1 MADEVLIVYDGAM
14 LGHNPTGWD
23 PAHPEWTDAVKAI
36 LAEQYPDK
44 EFDDFAHPERPTRL
58 SSIVER
64 LTMAPVPGTRWIA
77 AEPAEPPE
85 LYRAH
90 SRGHVDFIEALA
102 GRSCWLSVDTTA
114 VSPDSV
120 SAAKLA
126 AGAGV
131 TAVEAIRRGEARRA
145 FCAVRP
151 PGHHA
156 TADHAMGFCLYNNA
170 AVTATHARALGYERI
185 LIFDWDLHHGNGTQD
200 IFYADPQVLFVDTH
214 CEAPFYPGTGL
225 VEETGQ
231 GAGEGYNLNIPLP
244 HGSGTSAMLAAVE
257 TIIAPAAAAYR
268 PELVLVSAGFD
279 CHRNDQAFT
288 MDEQG
293 FGELAAGLCRIAD
306 AHAGGRLVALLEGGY
321 NAESL
326 AASAHAVVEA
336 MAGIPPGPGERFE
349 DDPGVP
355 ALGAIARSLAPALA
369 RIRDARS

>member
-1 MADEVLIVYDGAM
+1 MADDVLIVYDGAM

-23 PAHPEWTDAVKAI
+23 PAHPEWTEAVRAI
-36 LAEQYPDK
+36 LAVQYPDK
-44 EFDDFAHPERPTRL
+44 EF
-58 SSIVER
+58 
-64 LTMAPVPGTRWIA
+64 
-77 AEPAEPPE
+77 E

-90 SRGHVDFIEALA
+90 SREHVDFIEALA

-120 SAAKLA
+120 HAAKLA
-126 AGAGV
+126 AGAGM

-156 TADHAMGFCLYNNA
+156 TADRAMGFCLYNNV
-170 AVTATHARALGYERI
+170 AVTAAHARALGYERI

-225 VEETGQ
+225 IEETGRD
-231 GAGEGYNLNIPLP
+231 AGEGYNLNVPLP
-244 HGSGTSAMLAAVE
+244 HGSGTAAMLAAVDA
-257 TIIAPAAAAYR
+257 IIAPAAAAFR
-268 PELVLVSAGFD
+268 PDLVLVSAGFD

-288 MDEQG
+288 MDEAG
-293 FGELAAGLCRIAD
+293 FGELAAALCRIAD
-306 AHAGGRLVALLEGGY
+306 AQAGGRLVVLLEGGY

-326 AASAHAVVEA
+326 AASTHAVVGA
-336 MAGIPPGPGERFE
+336 MAGNAPGAGERFD

-355 ALGAIARSLAPALA
+355 AVGSSAGALAPSLA
-369 RIRDARS
+369 RIRGAGT